1 MPRKGWHPHA
11 PIIVGDPTD
20 ERGMAVMRDKYLEHM
35 AVTNF
40 SPDTIFMRR
49 VYLNY
54 FIKWCQERSI
64 LRPNEVTKPIVDR
77 YQRWLYHYRT
87 RLNKPLGF
95 SGQRSRLGAVKAWF
109 RWLTR
114 QNHILSNPASDVD
127 LPRVEKKLPRHVLT
141 AAEVDQVINMTD
153 IDNPKGLRDRAI
165 LETLYSTGLRR
176 MEMINLNIYDVDVD
190 RATVL
195 VRKGKF
201 RKDRMVPIGQRALVW
216 LNKYLSEARPQLAPP
231 QETALFVTAM
241 GEPFSANSM
250 TPVVRRYVL
259 RAKLPSGKRG
269 GCHMF
274 RHTMATLMLEGGAD
288 LRYVQAMLGH
298 AQLTT
303 TQIYTHVGIRMLQ
316 QVHAMTH
323 PTGLMK
329 RPDAPVGGA
338 NGAPAGAHG
347 GKLRDDL
354 DDVLVEDPTNKQIPC
369 PPPPP
374 PSDTVGFVSAVDMQ
388 TLAAALVED
397 EDDDTDDDGGNGADD
412 G

>member
-1 MPRKGWHPHA
+1 
-11 PIIVGDPTD
+11 
-20 ERGMAVMRDKYLEHM
+20 
-35 AVTNF
+35 
-40 SPDTIFMRR
+40 
-49 VYLNY
+49 
-54 FIKWCQERSI
+54 
-64 LRPNEVTKPIVDR
+64 
-77 YQRWLYHYRT
+77 
-87 RLNKPLGF
+87 
-95 SGQRSRLGAVKAWF
+95 
-109 RWLTR
+109 
-114 QNHILSNPASDVD
+114 
-127 LPRVEKKLPRHVLT
+127 
-141 AAEVDQVINMTD
+141 
-153 IDNPKGLRDRAI
+153 
-165 LETLYSTGLRR
+165 
-176 MEMINLNIYDVDVD
+176 
-190 RATVL
+190 
-195 VRKGKF
+195 
-201 RKDRMVPIGQRALVW
+201 MVPIGQRALVW

-329 RPDAPVGGA
+329 RPDTPVG
-338 NGAPAGAHG
+338 AHARA
-347 GKLRDDL
+347 LHDDL
-354 DDVLVEDPTNKQIPC
+354 ADVLVEDPTNKQIPC

-374 PSDTVGFVSAVDMQ
+374 LSDPVGFVSAVDMQ

-397 EDDDTDDDGGNGADD
+397 EDDDTEDDGGNADD